1 MSFFRISKQSFLILA
16 FLLSALLVHAQKST
30 QKQLEEKK
38 ADIKKELKEIN
49 ALLFTNKQNKA
60 AVFSDVENLSYK
72 IERKQELI
80 KLTNQQINLLNQEIE
95 DNSKF
100 IEKLEKDLFEVKEA
114 YKEMI
119 LKSFKSKSGK
129 NRLMFILSSETFF
142 QAFKRT
148 QYIKQ
153 YSLFRKNQAKKI
165 GLISAE
171 LKEIKKELLY
181 KRDLK
186 QGLLTKNRSTQKTL
200 ESEKKEAKNIISKLR
215 NKEKKYK
222 RNIIAK
228 EKESQKIDK
237 QIDKLIREAIAR
249 SNKNKS
255 SKNSKG
261 FNLTPEAKA
270 LAKKFEL
277 NKGKLPWPVSRG
289 VVIQK
294 FGTQPHPVVKTAKI
308 KSNGIVIATEKSQ
321 KVKTVFEGSVL
332 SVLQFRGS
340 NPTVLVQHGN
350 YITAYKNL
358 SKVFV
363 SKGDKVSSNQYIG
376 EVFTNSSTGKSSIQ
390 FSIFQKTTPLN
401 PLLWILKMN

>member
-49 ALLFTNKQNKA
+49 ALLFTNKQTKA

-249 SNKNKS
+249 SKKNKS

>member
-1 MSFFRISKQSFLILA
+1 MSFFRISKQSFLIAA

-49 ALLFTNKQNKA
+49 GLLFTNKQTKA